1 MSQNVLQRIDPV
13 ILRLHKTLKK
23 LHLVRNFISRLPN
36 GFGVLSL
43 DKLKL
48 SGNRL
53 ESLEDDCFLPNM
65 IKAKTWINSNNML
78 ELPLC
83 VQDILDT
90 SSLKIEMNPLRS
102 PPMELLTEGM
112 DVIIDYCLLQLQRL
126 KDVHILLC
134 KSKFI
139 VDRSNVR
146 PYAHG
151 TLIGG
156 TGFLAPDDL
165 KSFDDS
171 LDRHVNGTYY
181 SKSSTLESMV
191 EKITSLRY

>member
-43 DKLKL
+43 DELKL

-53 ESLEDDCFLPNM
+53 ESLEDNYFLPNM

-112 DVIIDYCLLQLQRL
+112 DVIIDFGCFGRNGSRMCTFCFAN
-126 KDVHILLC
+126 I
-134 KSKFI
+134 
-139 VDRSNVR
+139 N
-146 PYAHG
+146 
-151 TLIGG
+151 
-156 TGFLAPDDL
+156 
-165 KSFDDS
+165 S
-171 LDRHVNGTYY
+171 L
-181 SKSSTLESMV
+181 
-191 EKITSLRY
+191 